1 MHLYKLLLKCIHK
14 QKRFTFL
21 NVPAAE
27 LMITEQTLNSR
38 QLHTDF
44 NYTQLLFA
52 YLGLSCQH
60 FFRDKGEA
68 DTTACYT
75 DVRNLSN
82 ICLL

>member
-38 QLHTDF
+38 QLHTDS

-52 YLGLSCQH
+52 YLGLVCQH
-60 FFRDKGEA
+60 FCRDKGEA
-68 DTTACYT
+68 DTKERYT
-75 DVRNLSN
+75 DVQILPN